1 LEKRVAVGKII
12 NTHGIRG
19 GLKVEPLSDIPERFK
34 LLRRVFLEKDGQ
46 EEVYHVREGFLKG
59 RFWVLYLEEVSEVDR
74 ARRLVNSL
82 ITIPLSERPE
92 LPADNYYL
100 DEIIGLDVVTK
111 DGAFL
116 GKVGEIL
123 QTGSNDV
130 YVVQMPDRQSEDILI
145 PALKSVVKKI
155 DREAGCMVVD
165 LPEGLI

>member
-1 LEKRVAVGKII
+1 M
-12 NTHGIRG
+12 
-19 GLKVEPLSDIPERFK
+19 
-34 LLRRVFLEKDGQ
+34 FLEKDGQ

-145 PALKSVVKKI
+145 CLKIRCQK
-155 DREAGCMVVD
+155 D
-165 LPEGLI
+165 